1 MTDTEGEFNSIS
13 QLLEKANEINYD
25 GGIGAFVREIYKLSR
40 THVESGISL
49 GKSLA
54 AIFDLAV
61 TATYMEKLSLENWY
75 FCSGGN
81 HEKLVFPF
89 VNVCPTC
96 VLEGNFY
103 YVKSG
108 KPPSAKIGK
117 ATSVILA
124 ALLDM
129 QAKYLKGSEYRVC
142 TIDDNGLVDACLIG
156 PKRIGLFE
164 IKSAPLI
171 AFPLMAKPAEGAAG
185 VGGQNNISASIP
197 HAKTSVPGGVDGYLI
212 IDEDINIPVG
222 DPHDFQTGSHF
233 KQITEWMTVE
243 ENFRNF
249 VESWTKTFNGYA
261 VPALRRNTFW
271 LTNGCGAPTPRP
283 DGWPTRGRGSSGY
296 ESISDGKSSVG
307 MDRTDDVKKGIYQV
321 LKIST
326 HYKAFFPSMDWEVSA
341 ALVSNIHAVKHHK
354 DYLAELEDLV
364 WAVDGSD
371 RSDVVERDED
381 HVLIDSSKLHNL
393 FDGIIAFTKSY
404 FRDDFLREIYSF
416 DV

>member
-61 TATYMEKLSLENWY
+61 TATYMEKLSLENWYFCSGGNHEKLVFTNGKTNFWY

-222 DPHDFQTGSHF
+222 DP
-233 KQITEWMTVE
+233 
-243 ENFRNF
+243 
-249 VESWTKTFNGYA
+249 
-261 VPALRRNTFW
+261 
-271 LTNGCGAPTPRP
+271 
-283 DGWPTRGRGSSGY
+283 
-296 ESISDGKSSVG
+296 
-307 MDRTDDVKKGIYQV
+307 
-321 LKIST
+321 
-326 HYKAFFPSMDWEVSA
+326 
-341 ALVSNIHAVKHHK
+341 
-354 DYLAELEDLV
+354 
-364 WAVDGSD
+364 
-371 RSDVVERDED
+371 
-381 HVLIDSSKLHNL
+381 
-393 FDGIIAFTKSY
+393 
-404 FRDDFLREIYSF
+404 
-416 DV
+416 